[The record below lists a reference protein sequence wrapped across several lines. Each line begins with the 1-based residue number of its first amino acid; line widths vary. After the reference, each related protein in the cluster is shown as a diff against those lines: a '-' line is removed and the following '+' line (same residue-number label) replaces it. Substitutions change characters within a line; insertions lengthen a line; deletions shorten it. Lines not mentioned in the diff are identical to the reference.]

1 MKQFDFDAARNAVFN
16 TVTGLSNTVFDPE
29 NVVPDRGATE
39 GQLKSVS
46 DIIVELRNFLD
57 EQGCD
62 DPWAYIKQKVDEL
75 EEAQARCCE
84 TDWGQGATEAVTQR
98 LNELEAQ
105 IEGCCT
111 QDHGEQDIQQIFD
124 RIDGLEAQI
133 NDCCNRTCYDS
144 GSGEGE
150 YNPNVSPSS
159 CPGSTVTVSFG
170 WDGPNAFMH
179 GGTATAV
186 SSSGAPIVGYYLLAL
201 VGTGTPIKL
210 STSAQWSINGSGHAQ
225 WSSTASGYG
234 VPIGVV
240 AVDADGCEGHTFIAF
255 PYGFVGG

>member
-16 TVTGLSNTVFDPE
+16 TVTGLTNTTFDPE
-29 NVVPDRGATE
+29 NVVPNRGATE

-46 DIIVELRNFLD
+46 DIIIELRNFLD

-75 EEAQARCCE
+75 EAAQQSCCE

-111 QDHGEQDIQQIFD
+111 QDHGEQDIQQILD

-144 GSGEGE
+144 GSGEGP
-150 YNPNVSPSS
+150 YNPQS
-159 CPGSTVTVSFG
+159 CPGNTVTVSFG
-170 WDGPNAFMH
+170 WNGANPFQS

-186 SSSGAPIVGYYLLAL
+186 SSGGASIAGYYLLAMMNG
-201 VGTGTPIKL
+201 VPTKV
-210 STSAQWSINGSGHAQ
+210 STSNQWSINGSGNVQ
-225 WSSTASGYG
+225 WNSSGWGNGY
-234 VPIGVV
+234 PIGIV
-240 AVDADGCEGHTFIAF
+240 AVDSNGCEGYTYVSF
-255 PYGFVGG
+255 PSGIVGPS